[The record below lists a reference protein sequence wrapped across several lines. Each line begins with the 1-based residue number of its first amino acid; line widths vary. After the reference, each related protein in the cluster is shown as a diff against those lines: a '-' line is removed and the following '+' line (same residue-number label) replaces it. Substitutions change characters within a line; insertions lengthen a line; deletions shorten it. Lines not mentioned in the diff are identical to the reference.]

1 MNISKSDE
9 IHFIKPIGFTDYIA
23 LQKNAFITLSDSGTI
38 FEESAMVNFPAISLR
53 SSTERPEA
61 SENGTIVI
69 GNINKLSVLQSIEV
83 MINTFNASELELP
96 AEYKIKNV
104 STRIVRLIQSYT
116 PIVNKEIWKK

>member
-1 MNISKSDE
+1 
-9 IHFIKPIGFTDYIA
+9 
-23 LQKNAFITLSDSGTI
+23 
-38 FEESAMVNFPAISLR
+38 
-53 SSTERPEA
+53 
-61 SENGTIVI
+61 
-69 GNINKLSVLQSIEV
+69 